1 MGKKQ
6 KKEVEASPKDA
17 FNSLIIESKNV
28 QTVVL
33 MLDSPED
40 EILLKACEAIY
51 KFAEKGD
58 ENKMALLALGA
69 VPKLAKLISHDD
81 KQIHMYATMGF
92 GVMATNSEVR
102 KSMRQLDFLPSIIAC
117 LAPDDDVVVH
127 ELATLCLSSMSID
140 FTSKVEIYEKGGLG
154 PLIQLLSSPDP
165 DVQKNSIEC
174 ISNLV
179 KDYVCRVALNKMNGI
194 FPVLNLLS
202 SEYPVIQQLALQT
215 LITTSNDAVSR
226 KTLFQN
232 EGHESLLQVLDSPEL
247 SDLHADALHVLANCL
262 EEAQNVTIIRES
274 GALEKFLLFVATSSF
289 PEAQRHATNAITR
302 SARNSET
309 RNIFHQEGLEKA
321 LVILLGINND
331 AVKIAACEAVS
342 VMCSSES
349 SKETFRTEEAI
360 VQIVPLLTSD
370 NVEMREAAAL
380 ALANLTTANSS
391 NASAVFDAE
400 GVEPLV
406 KLLTEPVDGIVV
418 NAAATITNL
427 ALQEPIRASIQNCGA
442 MTAIVEPLKSTNTLV
457 QSKAALLVASLA
469 CDVNGRTELRNVGG
483 LEPLVEL
490 LHSNNDEVRRNACWA
505 VLVCGKDEP
514 TTAELCKLGALE
526 ILQEVNQSSSRKN
539 NFSDAAV
546 KRLLDHNAALKYSL
560 TGYLSFNDIITDG
573 FYDPGWAPH
582 TTPHY
587 YPGTCNNHSCACSI
601 HVSEMTT
608 TSKSQIK
615 PGMKVLPLEELS
627 NQEVNQHRPILLI
640 NAKRAD
646 GHQMAGLSAEEKLTE
661 TPSAASNRF
670 PSSKAYSKDKPSS
683 KGRSRGKKE
692 EEKVK
697 EEQPQSKIEEEE
709 RNKPWEC
716 PYDVLFDAYLSEITR
731 NILPLLSIREQIV
744 ALATFVSEKM
754 GGPIHKEKLHEFNW
768 ELHIADLK
776 FELKSNII
784 PIGKIQKGVYYHRAL
799 LFKALADRI
808 GISCSLVRG
817 EYNRAWNEVML
828 VDQPTQDVIGL
839 FIPPTKY
846 IVDLM
851 HQVGNLMRTDSPD
864 AAHYES
870 YSSCKHTTCKC
881 CKQLS
886 WYLDHFENK

>member
-17 FNSLIIESKNV
+17 FNTLIIESKNM

-58 ENKMALLALGA
+58 ENKMILLALGA

-102 KSMRQLDFLPSIIAC
+102 KSIRQLDFLPSIIAC

-127 ELATLCLSSMSID
+127 ELATLCLSSMSVD
-140 FTSKVEIYEKGGLG
+140 FTSKVEIYEKGGMG

-194 FPVLNLLS
+194 YPVLNLLN

-215 LITTSNDAVSR
+215 LITVSSDAGSR
-226 KTLFQN
+226 KALFQN
-232 EGHESLLQVLDSPEL
+232 EGHETLLQVLDTPEF

-274 GALEKFLLFVATSSF
+274 GALEKFLLFLAASSF

-309 RNIFHQEGLEKA
+309 RNIFHQEGLEKV
-321 LVILLGINND
+321 LVMLLGINND

-342 VMCSSES
+342 VMCASDS
-349 SKETFRTEEAI
+349 SKEAFRTEEAI
-360 VQIVPLLTSD
+360 FQIVPLLTSD
-370 NVEMREAAAL
+370 SVEMREAATL

-406 KLLTEPVDGIVV
+406 KLLTEPVDGIVI

-442 MTAIVEPLKSTNTLV
+442 MTAIVEPLKSTNTSV

-469 CDVNGRTELRNVGG
+469 CDVIGRAELRNVGG

-490 LHSNNDEVRRNACWA
+490 LHSTNDEVKRNACWA

-514 TTAELCKLGALE
+514 TTAELCKLGALD
-526 ILQEVNQSSSRKN
+526 ILQEINLSSSHKN

-546 KRLLDHNAALKYSL
+546 KRLLDHNAALKYCL
-560 TGYLSFNDIITDG
+560 TGYLSFDDIITDG
-573 FYDPGWAPH
+573 FYDPG
-582 TTPHY
+582 
-587 YPGTCNNHSCACSI
+587 
-601 HVSEMTT
+601 
-608 TSKSQIK
+608 QIK
-615 PGMKVLPLEELS
+615 PSMKVLTLEEHS

-646 GHQMAGLSAEEKLTE
+646 G
-661 TPSAASNRF
+661 
-670 PSSKAYSKDKPSS
+670 

-697 EEQPQSKIEEEE
+697 EEQSHAKTEEEE

-731 NILPLLSIREQIV
+731 NILPLISTKEQIV
-744 ALATFVSEKM
+744 ALAMFVSEKM
-754 GGPIHKEKLHEFNW
+754 GGPISKEKLHEFTW
-768 ELHIADLK
+768 ELHIAELK

-784 PIGKIQKGVYYHRAL
+784 PIGKIQKGIYYHRAL

-828 VDQPTQDVIGL
+828 VDQSAQDVTGL

-846 IVDLM
+846 IVDLV
-851 HQVGNLMRTDSPD
+851 HQVGSLMRTDSPD

-870 YSSCKHTTCKC
+870 FTTCKHTPCKC

-886 WYLDHFENK
+886 WYLDHFERK

>member
-6 KKEVEASPKDA
+6 KKEIEASPKDA

-33 MLDSPED
+33 MLDSLED

-58 ENKMALLALGA
+58 ENKMILLALGA

-127 ELATLCLSSMSID
+127 ELATLCLSSISID

-194 FPVLNLLS
+194 YPVLNLLN

-215 LITTSNDAVSR
+215 LITVSSDAGSR
-226 KTLFQN
+226 KALFQN
-232 EGHESLLQVLDSPEL
+232 EGHETLLQVLDTPEF
-247 SDLHADALHVLANCL
+247 SDLHADVLHVLANCL

-274 GALEKFLLFVATSSF
+274 GALEKFLLFLATSSF

-309 RNIFHQEGLEKA
+309 RNIFHQEGLEKV
-321 LVILLGINND
+321 LVMLLGINND

-342 VMCSSES
+342 VMCASDS
-349 SKETFRTEEAI
+349 SKEAFRTEEAI
-360 VQIVPLLTSD
+360 FQIVPLLTSD

-391 NASAVFDAE
+391 NASALD
-400 GVEPLV
+400 
-406 KLLTEPVDGIVV
+406 
-418 NAAATITNL
+418 
-427 ALQEPIRASIQNCGA
+427 
-442 MTAIVEPLKSTNTLV
+442 
-457 QSKAALLVASLA
+457 
-469 CDVNGRTELRNVGG
+469 
-483 LEPLVEL
+483 
-490 LHSNNDEVRRNACWA
+490 
-505 VLVCGKDEP
+505 
-514 TTAELCKLGALE
+514 
-526 ILQEVNQSSSRKN
+526 ILQEINLSSSHKN
-539 NFSDAAV
+539 NFSDAAA
-546 KRLLDHNAALKYSL
+546 KRLLDHNAALKYCL
-560 TGYLSFNDIITDG
+560 TGYLSFNDVITDG
-573 FYDPGWAPH
+573 FYDPG
-582 TTPHY
+582 
-587 YPGTCNNHSCACSI
+587 
-601 HVSEMTT
+601 
-608 TSKSQIK
+608 QIK
-615 PGMKVLPLEELS
+615 PGMKVLTLEEHS

-640 NAKRAD
+640 NVKKAD
-646 GHQMAGLSAEEKLTE
+646 GHQMAGLPIEEKLTE
-661 TPSAASNRF
+661 APLAVSSRF
-670 PSSKAYSKDKPSS
+670 PSSKANSKDKPSS

-697 EEQPQSKIEEEE
+697 EEQSQAKTEEEE

-731 NILPLLSIREQIV
+731 NILPLVSTKEQIV
-744 ALATFVSEKM
+744 ALAIESKITDASLQPIQFTPCDIKKWLEALDATTAVGPNNFPARLVLPELAATLAKLFQYSDNTGISQQRGKVPRFVSEKM
-754 GGPIHKEKLHEFNW
+754 GGPISKEKLHEFTW
-768 ELHIADLK
+768 ELHIAELK
-776 FELKSNII
+776 SELKSNII
-784 PIGKIQKGVYYHRAL
+784 PIGKIQKGIYYHRAL
-799 LFKALADRI
+799 LFKALADKI

-817 EYNRAWNEVML
+817 EYSRAWNEVML
-828 VDQPTQDVIGL
+828 VDRPTQDVTGL

-846 IVDLM
+846 IVDLV
-851 HQVGNLMRTDSPD
+851 HQVGSLMRTDSPD

-870 YSSCKHTTCKC
+870 FTSCKHTTCKC

-886 WYLDHFENK
+886 WYLDHFERK